1 MIRLFHSTALGLVL
15 TASLPSLAAGG
26 GVSLGQTRVIFSA
39 AEKAQS
45 LTVSNSGAGA
55 YLIQARVQTTPDGGE
70 AAPFIVTPPLYSL
83 KGGSRQLLRILRQDA
98 ALPADRESLFYLA
111 VAAIPSQPAPLTAR
125 DRVSVGVRFVVKL
138 FYRPAGLISPA
149 EETACQLVF
158 RREANGVRISN
169 PTAYFQTLGQL
180 TINGRALPLAQQ
192 PVMVPPLQHLVLPA
206 NEPPATVTWQ
216 TVTDYGGL
224 SAPCSQTAVP

>member
-1 MIRLFHSTALGLVL
+1 MRIFHGFMLGLL
-15 TASLPSLAAGG
+15 LIASLPGLAAGG

-39 AEKAQS
+39 ADKAQS
-45 LTVSNSGAGA
+45 LTVINSGEGA

-111 VAAIPSQPAPLTAR
+111 VAAIPAQPAPLTAQ
-125 DRVSVGVRFVVKL
+125 DRISVGVRFVVKL
-138 FYRPAGLISPA
+138 FYRPEGLISPA

-158 RREANGVRISN
+158 RQEANGMRITN
-169 PTAYFQTLGQL
+169 PTAYYQTLGKL
-180 TINGRALPLAQQ
+180 TINGRAQALAQQ
-192 PVMVPPLQHLVLPA
+192 PVMVPPLQHLILPA
-206 NEPPATVTWQ
+206 SEQPASVTWQ
-216 TVTDYGGL
+216 MLTDYGGL
-224 SAPCSQTAVP
+224 SAPCSQTAGP